1 MAIIVQ
7 DTYIEVT
14 RRCNT
19 VCKHCQRGPKEN
31 IDLSK
36 EDVDTF
42 LGNFM
47 YIKHL
52 SLGGGEPTLNPDI
65 IEYIVDKI
73 IERRIVVEYFGMVT
87 NGQVFDER
95 IANAFNRIY
104 EYSENLFKWKKTNNG
119 DKNKHVVIGFSTDS
133 FHKPNEEVRELYRKH
148 CPKIFLINHT
158 VSDEDI
164 IKTGFA
170 TFGKEFTY
178 TLRTPFYRAVLLN
191 NIPCLHIL
199 RSINISA
206 NGFINTYADGT
217 YRDHDKYNFG
227 HVSEFS
233 IIQFLINYGIPVDNL
248 YTNKLYIGE
257 FYLSVLKDELYKM
270 GCDKKTIYQLTG
282 YVEDRVSC
290 TPVYKKIKKEI

>member
-73 IERRIVVEYFGMVT
+73 IERRIVFEYF
-87 NGQVFDER
+87 
-95 IANAFNRIY
+95 
-104 EYSENLFKWKKTNNG
+104 
-119 DKNKHVVIGFSTDS
+119 
-133 FHKPNEEVRELYRKH
+133 
-148 CPKIFLINHT
+148 
-158 VSDEDI
+158 
-164 IKTGFA
+164 
-170 TFGKEFTY
+170 
-178 TLRTPFYRAVLLN
+178 
-191 NIPCLHIL
+191 
-199 RSINISA
+199 
-206 NGFINTYADGT
+206 
-217 YRDHDKYNFG
+217 
-227 HVSEFS
+227 
-233 IIQFLINYGIPVDNL
+233 
-248 YTNKLYIGE
+248 
-257 FYLSVLKDELYKM
+257 
-270 GCDKKTIYQLTG
+270 
-282 YVEDRVSC
+282 
-290 TPVYKKIKKEI
+290 